1 MSKIEGKR
9 KEKNSKQAYKKSI
22 MIGFW
27 ENKSCS
33 RFFFSINIGM
43 AEPGRA
49 NYVIGST

>member
-33 RFFFSINIGM
+33 RFFFNKYRN
-43 AEPGRA
+43 GRA